1 MNDFAFGMI
10 LHFDQLLRAYIPV
23 IPCSTFS
30 YSSLKLMSKYHY
42 HEGLVEISQAL
53 SMSYFKRTNLK
64 DNVVEASRL
73 LNKETCLS
81 KKFLSKA
88 FS

>member
-1 MNDFAFGMI
+1 
-10 LHFDQLLRAYIPV
+10 
-23 IPCSTFS
+23 
-30 YSSLKLMSKYHY
+30 MSKYHY

>member
-1 MNDFAFGMI
+1 
-10 LHFDQLLRAYIPV
+10 
-23 IPCSTFS
+23 
-30 YSSLKLMSKYHY
+30 MSKYHY
-42 HEGLVEISQAL
+42 HEGLLEISQVL

-64 DNVVEASRL
+64 DNVVEASSL
-73 LNKETCLS
+73 LTKETCLS